1 MARPKPP
8 EAALL
13 ASPDDIE
20 QQFYEAL
27 QRGDIDRLMAVWT
40 DDDDIT
46 CVHPNGPRLTGHAA
60 IRTAFEAMFAH
71 GAVDAHPDR
80 VRRQQWPTAAIHSVL
95 ERVQATTD
103 AGPQTG
109 WVIATNV
116 YIKTDLGWRMASHHA
131 SPGTE
136 TELPEIGEGPAIL
149 H

>member
-1 MARPKPP
+1 MVSRKPP
-8 EAALL
+8 DAALL

-20 QQFYEAL
+20 HQFYDAL
-27 QRGDIDRLMAVWT
+27 QRGDLERLMAVWS

-46 CVHPNGPRLTGHAA
+46 CVHPNGPRLTGHQA
-60 IRTAFEAMFAH
+60 IRTAFEAMFSHAP
-71 GAVDAHPDR
+71 VDAHPER
-80 VRRQQWPTAAIHSVL
+80 VRRQQWPTAAVHSVL
-95 ERVQATTD
+95 ERVQAVTD
-103 AGPQTG
+103 AGTQTG

-116 YIKTDLGWRMASHHA
+116 YVKTDLGWRLAAHHA